1 MRKPF
6 THCGMKFKSK
16 GIVGLG
22 MWCVDTT
29 YKLNLL
35 PERGKLEPILNSFQ
49 CVGGGPSNV
58 LTDLRSLGFKYPMI
72 AMGSIGADTNA
83 SIIKKHCQKYQIQ
96 TQLLTVSKTIPT
108 SHTVCMYEKQKERT
122 FLYFAGANSLL
133 NTHHFKLNKL
143 INRPKILY
151 VGYITLLGKLD
162 HFSNKQTRLHK
173 VLKQAKKNEILTVL
187 DLVSNKDPK
196 FQKIVF
202 SSLPFIDY
210 LLLNEIE
217 AQLLFK
223 KPILSSKKKLNKKQL
238 ISVSRKIFKKGI
250 QKALIIHTSEE
261 SLYLSRD
268 KVIHTKS
275 KKLPKGKIINS
286 VGAGDAFCAGF
297 IYGVHENWDLKT
309 ILSKAHA
316 AGTAMMKVD
325 ASSGKLPNINKL

>member
-1 MRKPF
+1 MPR
-6 THCGMKFKSK
+6 

-29 YKLNLL
+29 YKLNQL

-58 LTDLRSLGFKYPMI
+58 LTDLRSLGFKHPMI
-72 AMGSIGADTNA
+72 AMGSIGSDTNA
-83 SIIKKHCQKYQIQ
+83 SVIRKHCQKYQIQ
-96 TQLLTVSKTIPT
+96 TQLLTISKTVPT

-122 FLYFAGANSLL
+122 FLYFPGANNLL
-133 NTHHFKLNKL
+133 NTHHFKLDKLKNK
-143 INRPKILY
+143 PKILY

-162 HFSNKQTRLHK
+162 QFLNKQTRLQK
-173 VLKQAKKNEILTVL
+173 VLQKAKKKDILTVL
-187 DLVSNKDPK
+187 DLVSNNDPQ
-196 FQKIVF
+196 FQKIIF

-223 KPILSSKKKLNKKQL
+223 ESILNTKKNLDKKKLIFISKKIL
-238 ISVSRKIFKKGI
+238 KKGI
-250 QKALIIHTSEE
+250 QKALIIHTSKE
-261 SLYLSRD
+261 SLYLSRE

-275 KKLPKGKIINS
+275 KKIPKGKIINS

-297 IYGVHENWDLKT
+297 IYGIHENWDLKRT
-309 ILSKAHA
+309 LSKAHA

-325 ASSGKLPNINKL
+325 ASSGRLMNINKL